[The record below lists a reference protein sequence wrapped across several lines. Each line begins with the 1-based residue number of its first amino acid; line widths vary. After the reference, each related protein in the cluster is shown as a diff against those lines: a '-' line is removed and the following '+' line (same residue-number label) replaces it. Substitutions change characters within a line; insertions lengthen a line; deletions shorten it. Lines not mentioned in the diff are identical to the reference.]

1 MKKVLIVLAFVAVYG
16 VSLAM
21 TQATPMVS
29 VDEIVVVDDNVEK
42 EEGKKATAK
51 AKGEK
56 PAEGCSGAKADAK
69 GCSGAKADA
78 KACSGEKSA
87 EAKKDCASSCG
98 GK

>member
-42 EEGKKATAK
+42 EEGKKAAKTK

-69 GCSGAKADA
+69 ACSETATKKA
-78 KACSGEKSA
+78 ACSGEKST
-87 EAKKDCASSCG
+87 AKKACGSSCG